1 MSSAAVYAGTLVVD
15 MTVAQQGPIASQ
27 ILADYG
33 ATVIKVE
40 RPGCGDPMRGADA
53 HGCQN
58 GVPGGYGSAFL
69 ACNRNKQSL
78 VLDLKQAE
86 GRDLLV
92 NLIDRA
98 AVVVSN
104 FRPGVMER
112 LGLGEATLR
121 ARNPDIIYALASG
134 YGSDGP
140 YAQRKGQDM
149 AAQCLGGLAAHSL
162 RHSSHP
168 IAAGYNVCDLI
179 GGTLLAQGI
188 MAALAARARGLGGQ
202 RVETNLLNAALFA
215 DIVGAT
221 AALNEPEHPP
231 YAPNPTYAFYCCA
244 DSRWVHLIDAFVSD
258 PLLRLC
264 RALDL
269 PEAIA
274 CGSRFANC
282 NQLPPAHAEELSALI
297 AQAAAQME
305 SATLIARCAAQ
316 DMLAVPLV
324 TLPEALCDPQ
334 VRNNGMVLSATLPN
348 GQPGR
353 MLGFPVRL
361 SATPATLRQ
370 RPPLLGEHS
379 ASILREH
386 LGLESDDLADLRE
399 RGVWQDV
406 HTEEHE

>member
-1 MSSAAVYAGTLVVD
+1 
-15 MTVAQQGPIASQ
+15 
-27 ILADYG
+27 
-33 ATVIKVE
+33 
-40 RPGCGDPMRGADA
+40 
-53 HGCQN
+53 
-58 GVPGGYGSAFL
+58 
-69 ACNRNKQSL
+69 
-78 VLDLKQAE
+78 
-86 GRDLLV
+86 
-92 NLIDRA
+92 
-98 AVVVSN
+98 
-104 FRPGVMER
+104 
-112 LGLGEATLR
+112 
-121 ARNPDIIYALASG
+121 
-134 YGSDGP
+134 
-140 YAQRKGQDM
+140 
-149 AAQCLGGLAAHSL
+149 
-162 RHSSHP
+162 
-168 IAAGYNVCDLI
+168 
-179 GGTLLAQGI
+179 
-188 MAALAARARGLGGQ
+188 
-202 RVETNLLNAALFA
+202 
-215 DIVGAT
+215 
-221 AALNEPEHPP
+221 
-231 YAPNPTYAFYCCA
+231 
-244 DSRWVHLIDAFVSD
+244 
-258 PLLRLC
+258 
-264 RALDL
+264 LDL